1 MIEMEYCSQCRE
13 LEHMQDMDADNRCR
27 KCAKVNAA
35 LNTAAGAAHD
45 ERSVDLAELR
55 RLHEAATPG
64 PWEVYSHQSG
74 NAEGCYVSVEA
85 DARGVLFDT
94 LNAGSVR
101 TIYSPEDN
109 ESGWFEEGES
119 ADNLRLAVAARNAL
133 PSLLDRL
140 EAAEADRERL
150 DWLAQS
156 SITPLQASG
165 IVNGFVWGGKYRGS
179 LRGAID
185 AAREAVEGEVKRS

>member
-1 MIEMEYCSQCRE
+1 MG
-13 LEHMQDMDADNRCR
+13 
-27 KCAKVNAA
+27 
-35 LNTAAGAAHD
+35 T
-45 ERSVDLAELR
+45 VDTRELR

-74 NAEGCYVSVEA
+74 SAEGCYVSVEA

-140 EAAEADRERL
+140 EAAEAEVARLREAL
-150 DWLAQS
+150 GEVAESLKCHHPPDDGS
-156 SITPLQASG
+156 DDSC
-165 IVNGFVWGGKYRGS
+165 GGEDCLKCM
-179 LRGAID
+179 
-185 AAREAVEGEVKRS
+185 AREALEGR